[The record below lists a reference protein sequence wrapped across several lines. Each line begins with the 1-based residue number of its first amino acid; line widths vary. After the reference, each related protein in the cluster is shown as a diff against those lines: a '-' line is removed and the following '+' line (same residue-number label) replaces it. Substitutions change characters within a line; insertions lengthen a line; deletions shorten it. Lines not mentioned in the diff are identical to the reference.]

1 MITLAQLRPSHKR
14 LVYDIL
20 KELKLDVSDWANY
33 GKGKKKSPAANPK
46 YCYNWA
52 FEKPDRFIVLCL
64 WHRDMEEVNGSIL
77 QFKNYRSRSSNP
89 HPVKVRRAERADEL
103 LTKAYI
109 NGLPIR
115 VIILLNGGK
124 TPSKN
129 KGGVKGRILDDTP
142 WAVTSYDFD
151 TGAHRLERG
160 VKPERNDGY
169 EEAEYM
175 AHEGQ
180 AWKRLA
186 LITQRKREWRLR
198 TAKIKDAL
206 AKDNGRLVCE
216 VPGCE
221 FDFFQRYGE
230 LGRNYAHVHH
240 KEQLS
245 KAPKSGKKVT
255 LADLA
260 IVCAN
265 CHAMVHLGG
274 ECRELDTLI
283 P

>member
-1 MITLAQLRPSHKR
+1 MTTLAQLRPDRKR

-20 KELKLDVSDWANY
+20 KELKVDVSDWANY
-33 GKGKKKSPAANPK
+33 GKGKKKPPAANPK
-46 YCYNWA
+46 YCYDWA
-52 FEKPDRFIVLCL
+52 FEKSDQFIVVCL
-64 WHRDMEEVNGSIL
+64 WHNEMEEVNGSII
-77 QFKNYRSRSSNP
+77 QFKNYRSRSTNP
-89 HPVKVRRAERADEL
+89 HPVRVRRAERADEL

-109 NGLPIR
+109 HGFPIR
-115 VIILLNGGK
+115 IIINSSK
-124 TPSKN
+124 T
-129 KGGVKGRILDDTP
+129 KGGVKGRSLDDTP

-160 VKPERNDGY
+160 ATPEKNEGY
-169 EEAEYM
+169 EEVEYM
-175 AHEGQ
+175 AHEGE

-198 TAKIKDAL
+198 AAKIKDAL
-206 AKDNGRLVCE
+206 ARKNGRLICE

-221 FDFFQRYGE
+221 FDFLKRYGE
-230 LGRNYAHVHH
+230 IGRNYAHVHH

-265 CHAMVHLGG
+265 CHAMVHVGG
-274 ECRELDTLI
+274 KCRELDMLLTLAK
-283 P
+283 